1 MVVHTTKNM
10 TTGRKAAA
18 RARSKG
24 FQASV
29 FKAKGGKTKV
39 SVTRR

>member
-1 MVVHTTKNM
+1 MAVHMTKNM

-24 FQASV
+24 FKASV
-29 FKAKGGKTKV
+29 FRAGGKTKL